1 MTGDT
6 SIYFQRENSPTHLGR
21 TYTTLTLCVV
31 KPVIKNEN
39 KVIRLFKNQ
48 MNTNWLNFNRIMA
61 YQNFHHSFLHNIL
74 HSIQCSSVF
83 CNFKCYLKNSFTR
96 QHCQCGPLLAC
107 TFSLTAT
114 EIMFFDRKKPKFSF
128 LIKVWEAQCVVDIF
142 LFMFLVP
149 LWTL

>member
-48 MNTNWLNFNRIMA
+48 MNTN
-61 YQNFHHSFLHNIL
+61 
-74 HSIQCSSVF
+74 
-83 CNFKCYLKNSFTR
+83 
-96 QHCQCGPLLAC
+96 
-107 TFSLTAT
+107 
-114 EIMFFDRKKPKFSF
+114 
-128 LIKVWEAQCVVDIF
+128 
-142 LFMFLVP
+142 
-149 LWTL
+149 